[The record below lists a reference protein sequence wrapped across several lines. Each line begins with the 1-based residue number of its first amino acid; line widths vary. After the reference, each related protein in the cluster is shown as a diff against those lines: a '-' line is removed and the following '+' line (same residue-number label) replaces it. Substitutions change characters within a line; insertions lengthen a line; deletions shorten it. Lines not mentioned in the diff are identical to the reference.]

1 MELFGRISPPIS
13 ARYSRHNASRQSGE
27 LHHRRDLKSSA
38 RSTPNAIAM
47 LTIES
52 SVAFTFPRS
61 MSLTKAR
68 RVLAAPAKSACDMFE
83 ESLSSLILRPRFSLV
98 ISWAL
103 FRIEGLRLRDGS
115 CGNPC
120 CVSEEADAMGRMP
133 PQPAMFRMFRLRRGA
148 REARIRSCIGCNKAD
163 QGFRRTN
170 SPSIYADIDR
180 AKAQMVGLTPTD
192 AFSALQVYLC
202 SPVARQDALTG
213 RDQPVRRRNRPDLG
227 ADVYRAIGQRLP
239 CLAEIDL
246 VRFVPNAAFH
256 ERALFAQ
263 SGRSSANNLEM
274 VGSNPI
280 QDSTPPPQYLVA
292 RIRSSVVVFVR
303 NDVVP
308 HIAARETHR
317 RSWKILAVTP
327 KRLLQQYRRKADIRI
342 VP

>member
-1 MELFGRISPPIS
+1 
-13 ARYSRHNASRQSGE
+13 
-27 LHHRRDLKSSA
+27 
-38 RSTPNAIAM
+38 
-47 LTIES
+47 
-52 SVAFTFPRS
+52 
-61 MSLTKAR
+61 
-68 RVLAAPAKSACDMFE
+68 
-83 ESLSSLILRPRFSLV
+83 
-98 ISWAL
+98 
-103 FRIEGLRLRDGS
+103 
-115 CGNPC
+115 
-120 CVSEEADAMGRMP
+120 
-133 PQPAMFRMFRLRRGA
+133 
-148 REARIRSCIGCNKAD
+148 
-163 QGFRRTN
+163 
-170 SPSIYADIDR
+170 
-180 AKAQMVGLTPTD
+180 MVGLTPTD